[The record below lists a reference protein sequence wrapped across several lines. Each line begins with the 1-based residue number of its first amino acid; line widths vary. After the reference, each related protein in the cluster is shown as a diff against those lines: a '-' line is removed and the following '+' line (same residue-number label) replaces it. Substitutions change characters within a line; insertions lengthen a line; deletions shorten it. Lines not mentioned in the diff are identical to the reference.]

1 MWGYLRASGYENW
14 LAGLTFGSKRL
25 QGWNYVGLFAGEWL
39 RKWVG
44 RVSVWALA
52 CAELEF

>member
-44 RVSVWALA
+44 GVSVWALA